1 MIPVKLRGFPPG
13 YDEPRGL
20 YSIMSSVSQEHT
32 GFVDDGRI
40 LSLLE
45 AGKSADKARA
55 MDIVDKARECTGLD
69 LAELAVLLQTDDPD
83 VISAIYESALY
94 VKNAIYGRRIVFFAP
109 LYVSNVCA
117 NNCLYCAFR
126 KDNKQLERRVLT
138 QDQVRR
144 EIELLL
150 ADGHKRVLLVAG
162 EHPVRSGIDYIE
174 DAVATIYNTRVG
186 NAGIRRVN
194 VNCAPLSVEDFRR
207 LKACKIGTYQ
217 CFQET
222 YHLETYRKMHP
233 SGPKADY
240 LWRLNAPDR
249 AMEAGI
255 DDVGI
260 GALFGLTDFRFEV
273 MGVLAHAQYLDDKFG
288 VGPHTISVPR
298 LEPALNAP
306 AASNPPYAVTDNDMR
321 RIVSC
326 LRLAVPY
333 TGIILST
340 RERAAFRNELIALGV
355 SQISAGSRT
364 SPGGYQDAQ
373 AHKPETEQFTIGDDR
388 SLSEVM
394 CSLCKDDY
402 IPSFCTACYR
412 TGRTG
417 ERFMGL
423 AKHGEIHHMCGPNA
437 LLSLKEYLI
446 DYAEGETR
454 DEGERVLAECLED
467 LDPKTRKRTMELLA
481 RIEAGERDVYV

>member
-1 MIPVKLRGFPPG
+1 MAVASGEL
-13 YDEPRGL
+13 
-20 YSIMSSVSQEHT
+20 V
-32 GFVDDGRI
+32 GFVDDEKI
-40 LSLLE
+40 LALLE
-45 AGKSADKARA
+45 AGKRAERDRALEVVAKAR
-55 MDIVDKARECTGLD
+55 DCNGLD
-69 LAELAVLLQTDDPD
+69 LEELAILLQATDEE
-83 VISAIYESALY
+83 VVNAIYQAALY
-94 VKNAIYGRRIVFFAP
+94 VKEAIYGRRMVFFAP

-117 NNCLYCAFR
+117 NNCLYCGFR
-126 KDNKQLERRVLT
+126 KDNKELVRRVLT
-138 QDQVRR
+138 VDEIRR

-150 ADGHKRVLLVAG
+150 AEGHKRVLVVAG
-162 EHPVRSGIDYIE
+162 EHPKLSGIDYIE
-174 DAVATIYNTRVG
+174 QAVAAVYDTRVG
-186 NAGIRRVN
+186 NACVRRVN
-194 VNCAPLSVEDFRR
+194 VNCAPLSVEDFKR
-207 LKACKIGTYQ
+207 LKATGIGTWQ

-222 YHLETYRKMHP
+222 YHLETYKLMHP

-240 LWRLNAPDR
+240 LWRLLAPDR

-255 DDVGI
+255 DDIGV
-260 GALFGLTDFRFEV
+260 GALFGLTDYRFEV
-273 MGVLAHAQYLDDKFG
+273 MAVLMHSQYLDMKFG

-306 AASNPPYAVTDNDMR
+306 MANHPPHAVNDDDMR

-340 RERAAFRNELIALGV
+340 RERAEFRNELISLGV

-364 SPGGYQDAQ
+364 SPGGYHDAK
-373 AHKPETEQFTIGDDR
+373 AHKPEAEQFSIGDDR

-394 CSLCKDDY
+394 CQLCKDKY

-417 ERFMGL
+417 QAFMKL
-423 AKHGEIHHMCGPNA
+423 AKHGHIHGMCEPNA

-446 DYAEGETR
+446 DYADGETR
-454 DEGERVLAECLED
+454 VEGEKVLAECLAD
-467 LDPKTRKRTMELLA
+467 LPNPVREKTMEMLA
-481 RIEAGERDVYV
+481 RIQSGERDVYV